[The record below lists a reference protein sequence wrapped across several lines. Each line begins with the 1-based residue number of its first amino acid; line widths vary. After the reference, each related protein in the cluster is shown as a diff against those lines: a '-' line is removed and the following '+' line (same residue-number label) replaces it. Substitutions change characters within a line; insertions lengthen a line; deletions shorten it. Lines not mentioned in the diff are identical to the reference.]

1 MSGVPLP
8 SEKDRFVTAPSPKE
22 IQEFERLLGD
32 FLPASIPST
41 LRSNRSN
48 ENREMWMRL
57 AATPPY
63 AAMTVWVMT
72 IWPNRRIE
80 RVDPMVRMA
89 IAGAHYVWEDEWSTV
104 RLIRAVDKA
113 GRRKE
118 RREVRQH
125 LGRRIHFVS
134 LDTLWFEPI
143 DETPPASVTSSLGSA
158 VVANLKQSLGEHSY
172 MVTPSAS
179 VLLDRFADIAVDHLN
194 SVRIKSI
201 SDQCPNGLADLALFE
216 AARPT
221 KRTNKL
227 NRITDIFRDL
237 PPATSVALSHLL
249 LGTDHNPESA
259 LLWRHVSGISPLD
272 VRPDIV
278 ADWRSELPALC
289 PSMLDFTDRRRR
301 RMRDRSRNGDN
312 LRQIFDR
319 AVISDLD
326 VVDRAMAV

>member
-1 MSGVPLP
+1 
-8 SEKDRFVTAPSPKE
+8 
-22 IQEFERLLGD
+22 
-32 FLPASIPST
+32 
-41 LRSNRSN
+41 
-48 ENREMWMRL
+48 MWIAL
-57 AATPPY
+57 AATLPY
-63 AAMTVWVMT
+63 AAMTVWVMKT
-72 IWPNRRIE
+72 WPDRRIE

-89 IAGAHYVWEDEWSTV
+89 IAGARHVWDDEWSTTH
-104 RLIRAVDKA
+104 LIRVVDKA

-125 LGRRIHFVS
+125 LGQQITFVS
-134 LDTLWFEPI
+134 LDTLWFEPA
-143 DETPPASVTSSLGSA
+143 DETYPCPVASSLGSA
-158 VVANLKQSLGEHSY
+158 VVANLKQALGEHCY

-201 SDQCPNGLADLALFE
+201 SDQCPNGLGGLALFK

-227 NRITDIFRDL
+227 NRITDICRDL
-237 PPATSVALSHLL
+237 PPSTSVALSHLL

-272 VRPDIV
+272 VRPDIL

-289 PSMLDFTDRRRR
+289 PSMLDFTERRRR

-312 LRQIFDR
+312 LLQIFER
-319 AVISDLD
+319 AVTSDLD
-326 VVDRAMAV
+326 VLDWALAI